1 MAELVAAAYVRG
13 ADVTETIATL
23 STAHITA
30 PRTPGW
36 CGPPDLLTV
45 NDDAFSSS
53 NEGIAKA
60 KNPFIVS
67 KNA

>member
-30 PRTPGW
+30 PR
-36 CGPPDLLTV
+36 
-45 NDDAFSSS
+45 SSS
-53 NEGIAKA
+53 ARMLVLISGKNDAVFSHEDIAK
-60 KNPFIVS
+60 FLHF
-67 KNA
+67 

>member
-30 PRTPGW
+30 PRTSGW
-36 CGPPDLLTV
+36 WSSAPSIMMQTLAAMRKIPSLLVKTPKYYRL
-45 NDDAFSSS
+45 
-53 NEGIAKA
+53 E
-60 KNPFIVS
+60 
-67 KNA
+67 

>member
-30 PRTPGW
+30 PRSSQGIRM
-36 CGPPDLLTV
+36 LVLISV
-45 NDDAFSSS
+45 KNDAVFSH
-53 NEGIAKA
+53 EDIAK
-60 KNPFIVS
+60 FLHF
-67 KNA
+67 

>member
-30 PRTPGW
+30 PR
-36 CGPPDLLTV
+36 
-45 NDDAFSSS
+45 SSQ
-53 NEGIAKA
+53 GIRILVLISVIIEALMIFQ
-60 KNPFIVS
+60 NSFIVS
-67 KNA
+67 KNV